1 MNVTTKMV
9 EAALEAHVEAF
20 NALREMPPTGSHFP
34 PTGSAYG
41 LGMQAMRAALEA
53 ALDEA
58 DEPRAAAGC
67 LNGPTCPCNTDNGDT
82 P

>member
-20 NALREMPPTGSHFP
+20 NALPEIP
-34 PTGSAYG
+34 PTGSAYE

-53 ALDEA
+53 ALGA
-58 DEPRAAAGC
+58 AAEPRAAAGC